1 MRHEEPLALHPLAQR
16 FASVA
21 EVYERGRPDYPPGA
35 VGALAAELSLSPG
48 APVLD
53 LGAGTGKLS
62 RALLA
67 YGLDVVAVEPL
78 PELRGLLAGQLG
90 ADRVHEG
97 TAEAI
102 PLADG
107 SVDAVTV
114 ADAFHWFDRDRAL
127 TEIRRVLR
135 PAGGL
140 AVVAVVPD
148 WSGAS
153 WADELGKL
161 VVSSR
166 PEHPNFDG
174 PPWQDAVRN
183 AGGWLEPREIR
194 VTASQR
200 AEPERIVDHL
210 NSVSWIAAMPEEERE
225 ASITRIRAL
234 VTGGETPADMPVH
247 FVIGLTSLA
256 PAAL

>member
-21 EVYERGRPDYPPGA
+21 DVYDRGRPDYPPAA
-35 VGALAAELSLSPG
+35 VGALAAELKLSPG

-97 TAEAI
+97 T
-102 PLADG
+102 
-107 SVDAVTV
+107 
-114 ADAFHWFDRDRAL
+114 
-127 TEIRRVLR
+127 RV
-135 PAGGL
+135 P
-140 AVVAVVPD
+140 
-148 WSGAS
+148 
-153 WADELGKL
+153 
-161 VVSSR
+161 
-166 PEHPNFDG
+166 
-174 PPWQDAVRN
+174 
-183 AGGWLEPREIR
+183 
-194 VTASQR
+194 ASQR
-200 AEPERIVDHL
+200 AEPERIVDYL
-210 NSVSWIAAMPEEERE
+210 SSISWIAAMPHEQRE
-225 ASITRIRAL
+225 ASIGRIRAL
-234 VTGGETPADMPVH
+234 VTHGETPSEMPVH

-256 PAAL
+256 PPAP